1 MSPEILV
8 PQQGLQRWPVSL
20 PWFTL
25 ISAIWLISVYNVP
38 FWNTVILSR
47 KISLINDLPFILSTF
62 TVLILVFNSLLALFT
77 FPRLAKPVVIVLV
90 LFSAIAA
97 SFAMRLGMLIDKSM
111 IQNVFE
117 TDWAEAASLINP
129 SFLLDFALLGLLP
142 AAVIS
147 RIRIHSGTL
156 RRELLTKFV
165 AIFCG
170 IAVSALL
177 IWMFSA
183 EYASMLRNHRELR
196 FMLTPTNMVN
206 STYGY
211 LKQRYRQ
218 PEQIETANDIRRALK
233 SPDKDKPSVLILVV
247 GETARAA
254 DFSLGSHAR
263 PTNPLLATKDVLYF
277 SNVQACGTSTAV
289 SLPCMFSDLGE
300 VGYNLGNARSRENL
314 IDVLAHA
321 GLDVIWLDNNSG
333 CKNIC
338 ARASYESLAS
348 RNDSDLCPGNECL
361 DEVLVKAL
369 QDRVTGLTKD
379 TVLVM
384 HMKGSHGPAYFRRYP
399 QRFESFK
406 PACKSIDLSNC
417 NLESIHNAYDNTI
430 LYTDFILFSII
441 DILRKN
447 SNQINSALLY
457 ISDHGES
464 LGENGL
470 FLHGLPKFMAPST
483 QTEIPVIAW
492 LSEGYALQT
501 EINKACMKDRLQ
513 LPYSHDNFFHTVL
526 GLWNIKTIW
535 YKDALDMFT
544 PCREPHVEEQ

>member
-1 MSPEILV
+1 MNSEIPV
-8 PQQGLQRWPVSL
+8 PQQNLQRWSVSL
-20 PWFTL
+20 SWFTL
-25 ISAIWLISVYNVP
+25 LSAIWLVSVYNIP
-38 FWNTVILSR
+38 FWNTVLIAR
-47 KISLINDLPFILSTF
+47 KSLLINDISFTLSAF
-62 TVLILVFNSLLALFT
+62 TVLVLIFNSSLALLT
-77 FPRLAKPVVIVLV
+77 FPRFAKPAVIMLV
-90 LFSAIAA
+90 LLSAIAA
-97 SFAMRLGMLIDKSM
+97 SFSMRLGVLIDKSM

-117 TDWAEAASLINP
+117 TDWAEATALITP
-129 SFLLDFALLGLLP
+129 SFVLDFALLGLLP
-142 AAVIS
+142 AVIIS

-156 RRELLTKFV
+156 RHVLRTKFV
-165 AIFCG
+165 TIFCG
-170 IAVSALL
+170 IAVSVLL

-211 LKQRYRQ
+211 LKRRYRQ
-218 PEQIETANDIRRALK
+218 PKQIETANDIRRALR
-233 SPDKDKPSVLILVV
+233 SPDKDKPSVLILIV

-254 DFSLGSHAR
+254 DFSLGSHDR
-263 PTNPLLATKDVLYF
+263 STNPLLATKDVLYF
-277 SNVQACGTSTAV
+277 SNVRACGTSTAV
-289 SLPCMFSDLGE
+289 SLPCMFSDLGKASYSLE
-300 VGYNLGNARSRENL
+300 KARGRENL
-314 IDVLAHA
+314 IDILAHA

-348 RNDSDLCPGNECL
+348 RNDRVLCPGNECL

-379 TVLVM
+379 TVLIM

-406 PACKSIDLSNC
+406 LACKSVDLSNC

-430 LYTDFILFSII
+430 LYTDFILSSII

-447 SNQINSALLY
+447 SHQINSSLLY

-470 FLHGLPKFMAPST
+470 YLHGIPEFMAPST
-483 QTEIPVIAW
+483 QTEIPIIVW
-492 LSEGYALQT
+492 LSERFSLQT
-501 EINKACMKDRLQ
+501 GINQACMKDRLQ
-513 LPYSHDNFFHTVL
+513 LPYSHDYFFHTVL
-526 GLWNIKTIW
+526 GLWNIKTSW
-535 YKDALDMFT
+535 YKDSLDMFA
-544 PCREPHVEEQ
+544 PCRSA